1 MYQTDRGTYQKE
13 SFGQQ
18 FCRSCLGRFIIA
30 AVAVAAIAFI
40 ASLSVPADEDML
52 AKTEEGISL
61 CIDENAI
68 SKSDKID
75 DAVRNFTAIFT
86 GSDSAATERN
96 MTDFYRFNRI
106 EIYRHAFYS
115 TARIHSNF
123 HPEGTRASIGI
134 FGMVIPTVSYDDIL
148 MRVLP
153 IRKEYNQRILNIEYG
168 SDDDLGSNPDFGN
181 TYNTYEGGGSE

>member
-18 FCRSCLGRFIIA
+18 FYHSCLGKFIIA
-30 AVAVAAIAFI
+30 VVAVAVLTFI
-40 ASLSVPADEDML
+40 ANLSVPSDGDML
-52 AKTEEGISL
+52 AKTEDGISQ
-61 CIDENAI
+61 CIDDNSI
-68 SKSDKID
+68 SKNDRID
-75 DAVRNFTAIFT
+75 DVVRNFTAIFT
-86 GSDSAATERN
+86 GSDSASIEKN

-106 EIYRHAFYS
+106 EIYRHALYS

-123 HPEGTRASIGI
+123 HPEGTKAAIGI
-134 FGMVIPTVSYDDIL
+134 FGVIIPTVSYDDIL
-148 MRVLP
+148 MRVAP
-153 IRKEYNQRILNIEYG
+153 IRKEYNQSILNIEYD